1 MAARMPGKRTQT
13 ARGASDG
20 RSRHRTPDG
29 RRADPKAVKVALRE
43 AIVLAAEQL
52 GDDHRGRGG
61 LIGYLKKLAA
71 TEPTTFA
78 SLLRAALPPLV
89 PAPPTRAALPGLADR
104 VSGAG
109 DELLKRLEGVAARM
123 FSNGDDLGTIDIGE
137 MSFMECAAL
146 GLVARRRK
154 LKLIAQPEAQ
164 AAADVPPSEHRGAGK
179 VIDELGR
186 AYEPDTIAVS
196 KTINGGR
203 V

>member
-1 MAARMPGKRTQT
+1 MAARMP
-13 ARGASDG
+13 RGPQRKPACASDG
-20 RSRHRTPDG
+20 RASGG

-43 AIVLAAEQL
+43 AIVLAAEQV

-61 LIGYLKKLAA
+61 LVGYLKKLAVC
-71 TEPTTFA
+71 EPTTFA
-78 SLLRAALPPLV
+78 TLLAKTLPPLV
-89 PAPPTRAALPGLADR
+89 PTPPTYAALPGRTDG
-104 VSGAG
+104 VSAAG
-109 DELLKRLEGVAARM
+109 DKLLRRLEGVAARL
-123 FSNGDDLGTIDIGE
+123 FGNGGDLGTIDIGE

-154 LKLIAQPEAQ
+154 LKLIAQPEAE

-186 AYEPDTIAVS
+186 ACEPDTIAVS